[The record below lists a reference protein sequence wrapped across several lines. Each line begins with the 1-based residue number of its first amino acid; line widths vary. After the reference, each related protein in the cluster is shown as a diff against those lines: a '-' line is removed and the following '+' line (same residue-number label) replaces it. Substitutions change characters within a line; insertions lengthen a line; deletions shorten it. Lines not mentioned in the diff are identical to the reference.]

1 MHLCMCVHN
10 HTSKSTAIAILL
22 ATCCDYHEVSTAW
35 EEYPV
40 VRELM
45 GGGIPE
51 KHRGERCSWPLGF
64 YIGSW
69 SVKTNLCPALQGL
82 LLFYVHM

>member
-1 MHLCMCVHN
+1 MQALKKHLFGSRKKEN
-10 HTSKSTAIAILL
+10 WTAR
-22 ATCCDYHEVSTAW
+22 ATFLEAQTGS
-35 EEYPV
+35 
-40 VRELM
+40 
-45 GGGIPE
+45 E